1 MLDRLLNQSL
11 DVSVPRGGVR
21 DCECTLSTD
30 RPLISR
36 KECRRLLAAILAQ
49 AMQDEM
55 SVVRFRMTADG
66 SALSMQYYGPAD
78 ADEPAWWDMVPP
90 PVSVYPQILQAVLES
105 AELRPMM
112 PLSGH
117 IPARRDGRPVRID
130 FELRDGHELT
140 LTWDQPA
147 EA

>member
-1 MLDRLLNQSL
+1 MLDRLLNRSL
-11 DVSVPRGGVR
+11 DVSVPRGGV
-21 DCECTLSTD
+21 CEFECTLSTD
-30 RPLISR
+30 RPLMSR

-49 AMQDEM
+49 AIQDGM
-55 SVVRFRMTADG
+55 NVVRFRMAADG
-66 SALSMQYYGPAD
+66 SALSMQYFGPAD
-78 ADEPAWWDMVPP
+78 SDEPAWRDMVPP
-90 PVSVYPQILQAVLES
+90 PACVYAQMLQALIEL
-105 AELRPMM
+105 ADLRPAM

-140 LTWDQPA
+140 LTWDRPA